1 MKIPRIVSVSRS
13 GRIDQRLIREAV
25 AVLRK
30 GSLIVFPT
38 DTVYGLAADPR
49 EAGAEKRLDLAKHR
63 AHSKPVTLLASDSFQ
78 IEQAGAELG
87 EVELE
92 LSRRYWPGALTLVLP
107 VDLPGRHAARAGI
120 VNKRQDAGH
129 ALSFEGFR
137 IPDHPVALAILRM
150 AGIPLRVTSANL
162 SGDPPA
168 LTAESAVKSLGDSIE
183 FVLDAGHVH
192 GGVPS
197 TVVRLTDAAFE
208 VLREGA
214 IPASEIA
221 DICREKGLN
230 IHGKC
235 NEK

>member
-13 GRIDQRLIREAV
+13 GRIDQRLIKEAV

-30 GSLIVFPT
+30 GALIVFPT

-63 AHSKPVTLLASDSFQ
+63 SHSKPVTLLASDRFQ

-107 VDLPGRHAARAGI
+107 VGLPGR
-120 VNKRQDAGH
+120 H

-137 IPDHPVALAILRM
+137 IPDHPVALAVLRI

-162 SGDPPA
+162 SGEPPA

-183 FVLDAGHVH
+183 FVLDAGHVP

-230 IHGKC
+230 NFKL
-235 NEK
+235 